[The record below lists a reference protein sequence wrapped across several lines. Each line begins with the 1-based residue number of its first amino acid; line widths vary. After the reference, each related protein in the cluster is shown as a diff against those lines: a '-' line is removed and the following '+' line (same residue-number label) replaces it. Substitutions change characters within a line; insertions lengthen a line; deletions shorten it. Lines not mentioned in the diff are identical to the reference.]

1 MTKCEAGNPD
11 SKCPVCSSD
20 ADECEVVVI
29 EMENGMPKDA
39 NTETGTGDE
48 VDGMGW
54 YLEQFGR
61 PPIHSYWLYLDGD
74 FRFLIQGD
82 CEIDVSHHQG
92 TIIDG
97 TFTELLTMYTNAVL
111 KDGIFQKVTV
121 LDGAI
126 IQGGTFNGSVQNQG
140 TIQGGTF
147 NDFVQNFGTITGG
160 TFYRMVNNDENGKI
174 TGGTF
179 YGGITGTLPDGYY
192 NVTIE
197 NTANCTVT
205 ASPKTVKAGEEVTLN
220 VTKEPV
226 GTEPIFVTLNS
237 EVLSD
242 DSAGKYKFTM
252 SNEGAVIR
260 AHVGDHIYQWEA
272 DETSHWK
279 ECTVCKVKEED
290 STAEHQ
296 LSDWLSNNGGH
307 WKKCETCPYE
317 SGKTAHTGGTATCTE
332 KAVCTFCNQSY
343 GDYGSHTSGD
353 LIPEKPATETET
365 GMKAYHKCNVCGKLL
380 KDGVEVTEADL
391 IIPKLPSTGGGI
403 YISPVQRPTISQGEG
418 YTAQLSDRGKS
429 LVITVL
435 EDYELVA
442 VTVNGADKGAV
453 TSLSGLK
460 TGDTVEITVISK
472 VEKIKE
478 QLAKVNKENFA
489 SRSELA
495 KTKKGRKAIRIF
507 FKNTSG
513 VDFDGI
519 EVFRSAKK
527 NSGYGTEAFFT
538 TKTEQYYNTAIKKG
552 NRYFYKSRGYIEYKG
567 IKYYSG
573 WSAKAWRT
581 AR

>member
-1 MTKCEAGNPD
+1 MCKENAAAC
-11 SKCPVCSSD
+11 K
-20 ADECEVVVI
+20 VVVI
-29 EMENGMPKDA
+29 KMNNEGIPVDA
-39 NTETGTGDE
+39 NTATDGVNGTGWRCE
-48 VDGMGW
+48 SEISASEGW
-54 YLEQFGR
+54 MYELYLEE
-61 PPIHSYWLYLDGD
+61 D

-82 CEIDVSHHQG
+82 CKIDVSHHQG
-92 TIIDG
+92 TVIGG
-97 TFTELLTMYTNAVL
+97 TFHERLTMHTNAVIEEGTF
-111 KDGIFQKVTV
+111 KDVTNYQGTIQGGTFNGSV
-121 LDGAI
+121 YNQSI
-126 IQGGTFNGSVQNQG
+126 IQGGTFNGSVYNY
-140 TIQGGTF
+140 
-147 NDFVQNFGTITGG
+147 GTITGG
-160 TFYRMVNNDENGKI
+160 TFNGEVKNYSDGIIEN
-174 TGGTF
+174 GTF

-197 NTANCTVT
+197 NQDGFTVE
-205 ASPKTVKAGEEVTLN
+205 ASPKTVKAGDEVTLT
-220 VTKEPV
+220 VTTDPA
-226 GTEPIFVTLNS
+226 GTEPLFVTVNGE
-237 EVLSD
+237 EVLAESN
-242 DSAGKYKFTM
+242 GKYKFTM
-252 SNEGAVIR
+252 PNKEAVIR
-260 AHVGDHIYQWEA
+260 AHVGAHTYQWKA
-272 DETSHWK
+272 DESNHWQ
-279 ECTVCKVKEED
+279 ECTVCKVKEAG
-290 STAEHQ
+290 SNATHQ
-296 LSDWLSNNGGH
+296 LSGWQSDNDSH
-307 WKKCETCPYE
+307 WKKCETCSYANN
-317 SGKTAHTGGTATCTE
+317 KTAHTGGTATCTKE
-332 KAVCTFCNQSY
+332 AVCTVCNQSY
-343 GDYGSHTSGD
+343 GNYGSHTSGD

-365 GMKAYHKCNVCGKLL
+365 GMKAHQKCNVCGQLFQ
-380 KDGVEVTEADL
+380 DGKIVTEAEL
-391 IIPKLPSTGGGI
+391 IIPKIPSGGGI
-403 YISPVQRPTISQGEG
+403 YIPPVQRPTISQGEG
-418 YTAQLSDRGKS
+418 YTTQLSDRGKS
-429 LVITVL
+429 LAITVL

-442 VTVNGADKGAV
+442 VTVNGEDKGAV
-453 TSLSGLK
+453 ISLSGLK